1 MGIKL
6 GIDTNK
12 AFLIIVLGVVALAV
26 ITNVINLN
34 AFTSEEE
41 VPILREDIGTN
52 LVPTTYSWL
61 IGAMALILAWRIAM
75 GEGRLDRTKLVSM
88 VVIGV
93 VLYMIY
99 TFIAPTIGLTPIN
112 EAALRLQSISPPA
125 IQAILG

>member
-61 IGAMALILAWRIAM
+61 IGAMALILAWRIVM